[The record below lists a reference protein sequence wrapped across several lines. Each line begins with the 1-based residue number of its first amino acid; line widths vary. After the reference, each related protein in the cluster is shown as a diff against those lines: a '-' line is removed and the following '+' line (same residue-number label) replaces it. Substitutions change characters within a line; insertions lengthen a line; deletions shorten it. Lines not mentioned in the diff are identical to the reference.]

1 MKHRL
6 IADTGSRRLLLIFA
20 GWGMDDTVFS
30 DIALPGYDVMIVW
43 DYRSFHID
51 WSCVGK
57 YDEVC
62 LLAWSM
68 GVFAATQTTQ
78 AIEYKITRRIAVNGT
93 VTPVDDST
101 GIPETVFYGTLEGL
115 DETRLAKFRRRMC
128 ATRQDFETFSAA
140 TPQRD
145 VNELRD
151 ELHAI
156 ADRLILSV
164 PSDFRWDLAIVGLN
178 DRIFPPVNQRR
189 AWLQAYTPIKAI
201 NSGHYTDFKSIV
213 RSNFIDKTG
222 MADRFA
228 AQVESYSAEAVVQNQ
243 IVERLFEIARRE
255 GALQRLRGERCNVL
269 EIGCGSGTLS
279 RLIARE
285 APMASITL
293 WDLAAPCPA
302 GLPRRV
308 DFRQCDAE
316 LQIPRMRAG
325 SVDLIFSAST
335 MQWFNSP
342 DRFLYHCARVLRP
355 GGMALLSTFTIG
367 NMHQIS
373 DITGKGLPLMKPEQL
388 IEMASRH
395 LHVLYTENWTRDL
408 DFDSPLDVLRHL
420 RLTGVNSLG
429 GEAINPMKLVRRY
442 PMMLDGRYH
451 LTYSP
456 MIIILTKE

>member
-20 GWGMDDTVFS
+20 GWGMDDAVFS
-30 DIALPGYDVMIVW
+30 DIALPGYDVMVVR

-51 WSCVGK
+51 WSCVEK

-78 AIEYKITRRIAVNGT
+78 AIDYKITRRIAVNGT
-93 VTPVDDST
+93 ATPVDDTT
-101 GIPETVFYGTLEGL
+101 GIPESVFYGTLEGL
-115 DETRLAKFRRRMC
+115 DESRLAKFRRRMC
-128 ATRQDFETFSAA
+128 ATRQDFEAFSAV

-145 VNELRD
+145 VDELRD
-151 ELHAI
+151 ELRAI

-164 PSDFRWDLAIVGLN
+164 PSDFRWDLAIIGLN
-178 DRIFPPVNQRR
+178 DRIFPPANQRR
-189 AWLQAYTPIKAI
+189 AWQQADVPIKTLP
-201 NSGHYTDFKSIV
+201 SGHYTDFKTIV
-213 RSNFIDKTG
+213 SGNFIDKTG

-228 AQVESYSAEAVVQNQ
+228 AQVDSYTDEAVVQNQ

-255 GALQRLRGERCNVL
+255 GILHRLRSERCNVL
-269 EIGCGSGTLS
+269 EIGCGAGALS

-285 APMASITL
+285 AAQASVTL
-293 WDLAAPCPA
+293 WDLAAPCPRD
-302 GLPRRV
+302 LPRQV
-308 DFRQCDAE
+308 EYLKCDAE
-316 LQIPRMRAG
+316 LQMPRLRAG
-325 SVDLIFSAST
+325 SIDIIFSAST

-355 GGMALLSTFTIG
+355 GGMALLSTFTAG

-388 IEMASRH
+388 LEMTSRH
-395 LHVLYTENWTRDL
+395 LHLLYNENWTRDL
-408 DFDSPLDVLRHL
+408 DFDTPLEVLRHL

-429 GEAINPMKLVRRY
+429 GETINPLKLVRRY

-451 LTYSP
+451 LTYCP
-456 MIIILTKE
+456 MILILTKE